1 MFFLNAQFSIM
12 DKKLLLIFF
21 GLGRVRLLV
30 GRKRDSGVAWMRE
43 NEPGPAA
50 EHNHVGLDG
59 ELPVEVKG
67 RVAVLLN

>member
-1 MFFLNAQFSIM
+1 M

-67 RVAVLLN
+67 RVAVFLN